1 MAKASSASRSG
12 LKKEILGIVFLALAV
27 LLALSLFSFNPDDP
41 SFNNRISGPSKAT
54 NLAGFIGAQNFIPG
68 TVAPGATRLV
78 ARGELV
84 VEAGRVADGVAAGAQ
99 GLAAIRPE
107 HVQLRTHEP
116 TGDGNKV
123 RGSVVAVVMLGDT
136 LEYVLR
142 LADGTELFSRQ
153 PRSTPDLPPGGA
165 QVWLHWARERA
176 SLFPFDA
183 AVVQGR
189 AFVRSEGGEAAA

>member
-1 MAKASSASRSG
+1 MSDS
-12 LKKEILGIVFLALAV
+12 IAV
-27 LLALSLFSFNPDDP
+27 MRDGRVEQVGSPAELYDQPRTAFV
-41 SFNNRISGPSKAT
+41 
-54 NLAGFIGAQNFIPG
+54 AGFIGAQNFIPG
-68 TVAPGATRLV
+68 TVAPGTKRLV
-78 ARGELV
+78 SGGELV

-107 HVQLRTHEP
+107 HVQLRAHEP
-116 TGDGNKV
+116 AGDSNKV
-123 RGSVVAVVMLGDT
+123 LGSVVAVVMLGDT

-153 PRSTPDLPPGGA
+153 PRSASDLPPGGA
-165 QVWLHWARERA
+165 PVWLHWSRERA

-189 AFVRSEGGEAAA
+189 AFVRAEGGEAAA